1 MEYVPSDVML
11 SYAWWQPQVRGKIL
25 KLWEE
30 QVHPF
35 LGEQPPS
42 AFSAAAHE
50 VLESR
55 ETSLVSC
62 SGFNLEWI
70 TYESGSKTFATP
82 VPHWHWFI
90 ATRNWLYR
98 GGFVTR
104 NIQLGPLQRGMLSAS
119 EPHPYFPI
127 PEVSYFNR
135 ISYDQIWATAYQ
147 SLEFPAESEKYSVP
161 VYMNYRL
168 RPDEFGYGGVG
179 LGNLQGTFAGTY
191 EDYYF
196 FDENCF
202 HLQQAILDAQLEIQ
216 QSGSGPSNVAAV
228 VSPDSSSLVDQLKG
242 LAELLQSGVLS
253 QDEFDI
259 AKARVLRG

>member
-1 MEYVPSDVML
+1 
-11 SYAWWQPQVRGKIL
+11 
-25 KLWEE
+25 
-30 QVHPF
+30 
-35 LGEQPPS
+35 
-42 AFSAAAHE
+42 
-50 VLESR
+50 
-55 ETSLVSC
+55 
-62 SGFNLEWI
+62 
-70 TYESGSKTFATP
+70 
-82 VPHWHWFI
+82 
-90 ATRNWLYR
+90 
-98 GGFVTR
+98 
-104 NIQLGPLQRGMLSAS
+104 
-119 EPHPYFPI
+119 
-127 PEVSYFNR
+127 
-135 ISYDQIWATAYQ
+135 
-147 SLEFPAESEKYSVP
+147 
-161 VYMNYRL
+161 L